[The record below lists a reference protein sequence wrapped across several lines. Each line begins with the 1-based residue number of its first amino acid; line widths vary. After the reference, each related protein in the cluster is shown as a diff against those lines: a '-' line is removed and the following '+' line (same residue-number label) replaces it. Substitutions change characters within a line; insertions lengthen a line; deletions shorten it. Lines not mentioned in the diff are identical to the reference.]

1 MTDPQDVSEDRGLK
15 ALFSTYPGETL
26 EVFVP
31 ELLAERGTPTRI
43 ETLQQ
48 EVPLPN
54 LGEPSRFLDVA
65 LLATWT
71 DGSQAVI
78 LLIEHWSEARKV
90 ELTRVLWYTT
100 ALAVRHS
107 GAAILP
113 VILVTEPTA
122 DPVPDR
128 LTWRIIGR
136 EVLDFRVQVVQVG
149 PADLPRL
156 RRLQNHVA
164 ALFLALAL
172 RSSGPIAAA
181 VAAMLAMAD
190 LPTTLDDLRRFLP
203 LAVKLARIHTSE
215 LPLFYTQ
222 LRQENH
228 MWTIFDE
235 LEAEAK
241 AKGEAKGKAEG
252 KAEGVI
258 LALRDLV
265 AQGILPVDGAQREIR
280 RLIDQ
285 GLLPESIGA
294 EAIQRLG

>member
-1 MTDPQDVSEDRGLK
+1 MVPGASSEVYGLK
-15 ALFSTYPGETL
+15 ALFSTYPEETL

-48 EVPLPN
+48 EVPLPD

-65 LLATWT
+65 MLATWA
-71 DGSQAVI
+71 DGSQTVI

-90 ELTRVLWYTT
+90 DLTRVLWYTT
-100 ALAVRHS
+100 ALAVQHL

-113 VILVTEPTA
+113 IILVT
-122 DPVPDR
+122 DPAAGNLQDQLLWHVA
-128 LTWRIIGR
+128 GR
-136 EVLDFRVQVVQVG
+136 TILDFRVQVVQVG
-149 PADLPRL
+149 PEDLPRL
-156 RRLQNHVA
+156 RQLQNHVA
-164 ALFLALAL
+164 AVFLALAL
-172 RSSGPIAAA
+172 RSAGPIAAA
-181 VAAMLAMAD
+181 VAAMRAMTD
-190 LPTTLDDLRRFLP
+190 LTTTLDDLRRFLP
-203 LAVKLARIHTSE
+203 LAVKLARIHASE
-215 LPLFYTQ
+215 LHLFYTQ

-235 LEAEAK
+235 VEAEGK
-241 AKGEAKGKAEG
+241 AKGKAEG

-265 AQGILPVDGAQREIR
+265 AQGILPIDGARREIR